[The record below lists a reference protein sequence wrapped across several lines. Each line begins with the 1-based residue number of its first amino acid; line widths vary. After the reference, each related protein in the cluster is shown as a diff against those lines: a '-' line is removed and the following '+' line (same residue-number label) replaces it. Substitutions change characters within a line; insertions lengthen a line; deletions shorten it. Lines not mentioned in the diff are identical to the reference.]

1 MKKFSVVISRQFGSL
16 GRPIAKE
23 MSEILGVEY
32 YDRDIV
38 TMVAKEHNITI
49 REVSNLEEKSSRYA
63 FMKFPLERLR
73 RRIKSLTPRQGS
85 SGSWRKRRAASSWDG
100 ARTRSSAIIRTM

>member
-63 FMKFPLERLR
+63 FMK
-73 RRIKSLTPRQGS
+73 SLTPRQGS
-85 SGSWRKRRAASSWDG
+85 SGSWRKRRPASSWDG
-100 ARTRSSAIIRTM
+100 ARTRSLAIIRTM

>member
-38 TMVAKEHNITI
+38 TMVAKAHNITI
-49 REVSNLEEKSSRYA
+49 RALKESLKAIDEAIEIKKAEKGEE
-63 FMKFPLERLR
+63 
-73 RRIKSLTPRQGS
+73 
-85 SGSWRKRRAASSWDG
+85 
-100 ARTRSSAIIRTM
+100 